1 MGIHYP
7 VHEIPSRVKLSCCTW
22 NSYMKSN
29 LIVSD
34 YEGTVTLHDVAVG
47 AEVRCPFVPASQWLL
62 SHGSNAPCV
71 AVHMCRRCMSRWG
84 LTASCMLFKDM
95 ISLTAILP
103 VVEQCLT
110 CGRRTEACV
119 CERGFTLVL

>member
-1 MGIHYP
+1 MYHVSDLRGSRRPQVFDYANVLDDSVGIHYP

-47 AEVRCPFVPASQWLL
+47 AEVRFYSSRPSIRCCPRAPLPPLL
-62 SHGSNAPCV
+62 LNTCAGIEL
-71 AVHMCRRCMSRWG
+71 SRNGAMFSWMY
-84 LTASCMLFKDM
+84 L
-95 ISLTAILP
+95 
-103 VVEQCLT
+103 Q
-110 CGRRTEACV
+110 GRTS
-119 CERGFTLVL
+119 

>member
-1 MGIHYP
+1 MLTPRCACLPQVFDYANVLDDSVGIHYP

-47 AEVRCPFVPASQWLL
+47 SEVRVVGIQLLCTRLGSQG
-62 SHGSNAPCV
+62 SHSV
-71 AVHMCRRCMSRWG
+71 AVPDLMVSMYAETSHC
-84 LTASCMLFKDM
+84 
-95 ISLTAILP
+95 ISVQSVSA
-103 VVEQCLT
+103 
-110 CGRRTEACV
+110 RH
-119 CERGFTLVL
+119 